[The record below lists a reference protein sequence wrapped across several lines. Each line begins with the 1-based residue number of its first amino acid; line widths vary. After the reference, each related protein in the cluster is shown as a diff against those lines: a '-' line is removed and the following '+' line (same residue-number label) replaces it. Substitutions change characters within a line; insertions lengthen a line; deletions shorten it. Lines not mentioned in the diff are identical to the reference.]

1 MASCAGNRTRRRKF
15 DSFVPQF
22 YIVLQCSGYHV
33 CLSRRRSR
41 VRVPSALPEQ
51 GYGVFGL
58 YGGCKGRPPSERKTR
73 TTGIS
78 SVGQSAT
85 LIRWKSLV
93 RVQDARPTIWIRKS
107 TQDIQLSKFSIM
119 YDGLNTFGFPLSFH
133 FRHAQQTF
141 LAFVKWLRR
150 FPFKK
155 ITLVR
160 IRQANNVSSILKR
173 MFQ

>member
-51 GYGVFGL
+51 GYRVFGL

-93 RVQDARPTIWIRKS
+93 RVQDARPTVWIRKS
-107 TQDIQLSKFSIM
+107 TQDIQLSKLVLCTTVLILSGSLYRSILDT
-119 YDGLNTFGFPLSFH
+119 YSKLLN
-133 FRHAQQTF
+133 
-141 LAFVKWLRR
+141 AFVKWLRH